1 MTILK
6 VTARS
11 MSAYPLND
19 CLHLCNCRNPTTNGY
34 RVVSQRFSVP
44 RRLEMSK
51 NPTNQDAS
59 NILSNVPKE
68 KAFFFCTAEG
78 VYTKV
83 SAISL
88 QDFAAK
94 LEDIDDSSILFH
106 YPRGDFQAWIRDT
119 VKDNVL
125 AGRMCFI
132 ERGISGEKLRQELLK
147 MVQTR
152 ISELKDTKQEV
163 FPPSQCNK
171 DGLCLS

>member
-1 MTILK
+1 
-6 VTARS
+6 
-11 MSAYPLND
+11 
-19 CLHLCNCRNPTTNGY
+19 
-34 RVVSQRFSVP
+34 
-44 RRLEMSK
+44 MSK
-51 NPTNQDAS
+51 TLTNQDAS

-78 VYTKV
+78 VYTKI
-83 SAISL
+83 SANSL
-88 QDFAAK
+88 QDFADK
-94 LEDIDDSSILFH
+94 LDGIDESSILFH
-106 YPRGDFQAWIRDT
+106 YPRGDFQAWIKNI

-125 AGRMCFI
+125 AGRMCFV
-132 ERGISGEKLRQELLK
+132 EQGISGENLRQELLK